1 MNPVQIAI
9 PLLARQY
16 KQVPYPVDLALMTT
30 HIEVF
35 ATEGRYNFE
44 LVII

>member
-16 KQVPYPVDLALMTT
+16 KQVPNPVDLAVIKT
-30 HIEVF
+30 HTEVS
-35 ATEGRYNFE
+35 ATEGR
-44 LVII
+44 